1 MDIIIYIL
9 LFFICIL
16 LINIYIDYKRSKKL
30 TYRISKYT
38 IMDEEDSMSIIENIK
53 ELYRMIIDET
63 SNILLKFNLLKKY
76 SFKYTKYLNSVN
88 NKDIIQMNFVTKK
101 LYLGLILSVMYFTI
115 FILTSYKISIYLTIF
130 FFIFGFYIYDII
142 LIIRFY
148 KRKRVIENE
157 LANAIMLMNN
167 SFKAGKSL
175 MQAVKV
181 VSNELD
187 GPISNEFSK
196 IYTELSYGLSVEVVF
211 QRFYNRTKVD
221 NIKYIASSL
230 SILSKTG
237 GNIIKVFDEVE
248 KTLINKKEYE
258 KEKDALTASSRI
270 LIKFVSLIPILIIFI
285 IYIIDNSYF
294 KPLYESKIGLI
305 ISLFILLD
313 YIVYII
319 CIKKILRV
327 RV

>member
-16 LINIYIDYKRSKKL
+16 LINIYIDYKRSRKL
-30 TYRISKYT
+30 TLRISKYT
-38 IMDEEDSMSIIENIK
+38 IMDKEDSISIIEVIK
-53 ELYRMIIDET
+53 ELYKIVINET
-63 SNILLKFNLLKKY
+63 SNLLLRFNILKKY

-101 LYLGLILSVMYFTI
+101 LYLGLILSFLYFIICT
-115 FILTSYKISIYLTIF
+115 LESYKISLYLVIF
-130 FFIFGFYIYDII
+130 FFMFGFSIYDII
-142 LIIRFY
+142 LIFRFY
-148 KRKRVIENE
+148 RNKKIIENE
-157 LANAIMLMNN
+157 LANAVMLMNN

-175 MQAVKV
+175 MQAVKI

-187 GPISNEFSK
+187 GPIANEFSK
-196 IYTELSYGLSVEVVF
+196 IYTELSYGLSVELVF

-237 GNIIKVFDEVE
+237 GNIIKVFDSIE
-248 KTLINKKEYE
+248 KTIINKKQYE
-258 KEKDALTASSRI
+258 KEKDALTASSKI
-270 LIKFVSLIPILIIFI
+270 LIKFVTLIPIVIISI

-294 KPLYESKIGLI
+294 KPLYTSKIGLI
-305 ISLFILLD
+305 ISLFIILD

-319 CIKKILRV
+319 CVKKVLRV